1 MMTAKTLG
9 LIKSRSKKEKDANL
23 AVKTSIR
30 KKDPKRNLDLSKYG
44 SDEDEEESE
53 EFKNLYEKKL
63 NRMGRTFLLKK
74 QLAPIKFV
82 ARVMSSLVILGTLG
96 IFGS

>member
-1 MMTAKTLG
+1 
-9 LIKSRSKKEKDANL
+9 L

-53 EFKNLYEKKL
+53 EFKNLHEKKL

-74 QLAPIKFV
+74 
-82 ARVMSSLVILGTLG
+82 
-96 IFGS
+96 